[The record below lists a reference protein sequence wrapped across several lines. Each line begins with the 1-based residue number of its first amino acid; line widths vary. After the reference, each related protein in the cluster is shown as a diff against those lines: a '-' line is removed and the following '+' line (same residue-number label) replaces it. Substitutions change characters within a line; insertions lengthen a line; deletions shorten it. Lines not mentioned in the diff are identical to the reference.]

1 MSKAGEC
8 LHISTFLFI
17 HEMQM
22 RSLWKRSPTELQEK
36 WGLFFQLVSRTE
48 ENCES
53 KLSFFHCPPHHVM
66 ISDKR
71 VVEVVAKLNFLFWIK
86 TSPWPIF
93 CLFCEACDNLSNFQK
108 FSCTPVTTVNCMTE
122 ACMSVILSREFL
134 QWKTPTLLSW
144 LTAFGITHHHN
155 SAGKWGKLCTA
166 NSASVATKLA
176 LRYSQ
181 IELIMQH
188 AKWTRFPPSFGRKS
202 QWSMAFKP
210 TDSSTVSSD
219 FWVSM
224 RKNSF
229 TRTSTGNE
237 SDDKLDKIGVY
248 FNEANNFNYVPRSVN
263 VDLVSVLPYLIT
275 CNGPLFTG
283 TRDLGQHKSKS
294 LRKDISSGQCRW
306 RTYGCRY

>member
-1 MSKAGEC
+1 MT
-8 LHISTFLFI
+8 HFLFVLW
-17 HEMQM
+17 
-22 RSLWKRSPTELQEK
+22 SLRQFIEFPKI
-36 WGLFFQLVSRTE
+36 QLYSCY
-48 ENCES
+48 NCKLHDWSLYVCYLITRIFAMKNAYAS
-53 KLSFFHCPPHHVM
+53 KLIV
-66 ISDKR
+66 
-71 VVEVVAKLNFLFWIK
+71 
-86 TSPWPIF
+86 
-93 CLFCEACDNLSNFQK
+93 
-108 FSCTPVTTVNCMTE
+108 
-122 ACMSVILSREFL
+122 
-134 QWKTPTLLSW
+134 
-144 LTAFGITHHHN
+144 TAFGITHHHN

>member
-1 MSKAGEC
+1 MT
-8 LHISTFLFI
+8 HFLFVLW
-17 HEMQM
+17 
-22 RSLWKRSPTELQEK
+22 SLWQFIEFPKI
-36 WGLFFQLVSRTE
+36 QLS
-48 ENCES
+48 
-53 KLSFFHCPPHHVM
+53 
-66 ISDKR
+66 
-71 VVEVVAKLNFLFWIK
+71 
-86 TSPWPIF
+86 
-93 CLFCEACDNLSNFQK
+93 
-108 FSCTPVTTVNCMTE
+108 SCYTVLNCMTE

-210 TDSSTVSSD
+210 TDSSTVSYSHTQI
-219 FWVSM
+219 FASPFNKSHWGKIAS
-224 RKNSF
+224 
-229 TRTSTGNE
+229 RTSTGNE

-294 LRKDISSGQCRW
+294 LRKDISSGQFRW

>member
-22 RSLWKRSPTELQEK
+22 RSLWKRSRTESQEK

-53 KLSFFHCPPHHVM
+53 KLSFFHCPLHHVM

-294 LRKDISSGQCRW
+294 LRKDISSGQFRW